1 MARLQGQGDLHVV
14 LLPLRSHLRLV
25 CGAPVLFA
33 SALSVVVSASC
44 VTLTCA
50 ARLSTPIEKATT
62 TGTNPSS
69 MSSSISSLSDPPS
82 LAEAV
87 VARWEPKEYRH
98 VNHGSTVRFGPKPLT
113 VKLLHRLDLDIH
125 FSEDTAVP
133 LLVEE
138 LHEHDEKVSVYIDLH
153 SQEALS
159 VIPEPYSSEATLS
172 HRIEA
177 VDGHLM
183 RWLLNTHTFRN
194 TLAAV
199 LPGVDEGL
207 TCHWET
213 FVNPGQARG
222 RTDKVILHE
231 QLSPKIVAAGE
242 WKTSLSMDDE
252 MRALA
257 ASLSRSC
264 RTAQTQHLDALKVFV
279 VGTGHTAQLE
289 VYTYAPSY
297 PPAIA
302 DTVQSLSTLIS
313 DAWAYGDV
321 WDARIPVVTHD
332 GAWGFSTRPGA
343 SDLDSGTEVAQVA
356 LAVLQP
362 SMGLWLAASAL
373 SDLKARVDMAG
384 SWEMEDEL
392 DDTPESLGDSDGGI
406 DVTDSTERLSSL
418 SVDS

>member
-1 MARLQGQGDLHVV
+1 M
-14 LLPLRSHLRLV
+14 
-25 CGAPVLFA
+25 
-33 SALSVVVSASC
+33 
-44 VTLTCA
+44 
-50 ARLSTPIEKATT
+50 TT
-62 TGTNPSS
+62 KPHPSS
-69 MSSSISSLSDPPS
+69 MSSSTSSLSDPPS
-82 LAEAV
+82 LAEDV
-87 VARWEPKEYRH
+87 VARWKPKEYRH
-98 VNHGSTVRFGPKPLT
+98 VNHGSTARFGPKPLT

-125 FSEDTAVP
+125 FTEDTTVP

-138 LHEHDEKVSVYIDLH
+138 LHEHDEEVPIYIDLH

-183 RWLLNTHTFRN
+183 RWIMSTHTFRN
-194 TLAAV
+194 TLAAA

-207 TCHWET
+207 TSHWET
-213 FVNPGQARG
+213 FVSPGQAKG

-242 WKTSLSMDDE
+242 WKTSLSMDDD

-257 ASLSRSC
+257 ASLARSC

-289 VYTYAPSY
+289 VYTYPPSY
-297 PPAIA
+297 PPAA
-302 DTVQSLSTLIS
+302 ANAVQSLSTLIS

-356 LAVLQP
+356 LAALQP
-362 SMGLWLAASAL
+362 SMGLWLSASAL
-373 SDLKARVDMAG
+373 SNLKARVDSAG

-392 DDTPESLGDSDGGI
+392 DDTPESLEGSDGRI
-406 DVTDSTERLSSL
+406 DIAESTERLSSL